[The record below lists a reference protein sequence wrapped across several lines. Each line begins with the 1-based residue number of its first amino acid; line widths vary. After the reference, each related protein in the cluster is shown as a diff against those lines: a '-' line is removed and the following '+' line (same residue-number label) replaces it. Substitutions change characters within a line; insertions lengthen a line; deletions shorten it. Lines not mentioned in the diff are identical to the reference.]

1 MTKIFLNYDQAQLDA
16 QYNNRAR
23 VPNFQEIID
32 GWAARSADCLETM
45 DVRRDLAYG
54 DHHRERL
61 DVFPAAQPNAPV
73 HVFFHGGYWQALSK
87 DAFAFVAAPFAAAG
101 VTTVLVN
108 YPLAPHDGMDRIVDA
123 CRSAAAWVHREI
135 HAFNGDAHRIVVSG
149 HSAGGHI
156 AAMLVAGDRGPVP
169 AGGVKGVLSISGLFD
184 LEPIRLCYLNAVLGL
199 DAGAVLRNS
208 PLNLI
213 PHTGSHVVAVV
224 GERESEAYHW
234 QTERLAFR
242 WGDAGTDVTA
252 LVVPSADHFSILDHL
267 ADPDGVLFKTA
278 MRLLTA

>member
-1 MTKIFLNYDQAQLDA
+1 MTKIFLNYNQEQLDA

-23 VPNFQEIID
+23 VANFQEIID
-32 GWAARSADCLETM
+32 GWVARSANCLETM
-45 DVRRDLAYG
+45 GARRDLAYG
-54 DHHRERL
+54 DHPRERL
-61 DVFPAAQPNAPV
+61 DVFPAAKPNAPV
-73 HVFFHGGYWQALSK
+73 YVFFHGGYWQALSK
-87 DAFAFVAAPFAAAG
+87 NEFAFIAAPFVAAG

-108 YPLAPHDGMDRIVDA
+108 YPLAPDDGMDRIVGA
-123 CRSAAAWVHREI
+123 CRSAVAWVHREI

-208 PLNLI
+208 PLNLV
-213 PHTGSHVVAVV
+213 PHTGSHVVAAV

-242 WGDAGTDVTA
+242 WGDAGADVPT
-252 LVVPSADHFSILDHL
+252 LTVPSADHFSILDHL
-267 ADPDGVLFKTA
+267 ADPEGVLFKAA
-278 MRLLTA
+278 MQLLMG